1 MSSSVRIA
9 EGAVVC
15 DGAMLTGDITIGSE
29 TIVFPGAKVECLE
42 GAGPIVIGR
51 GCVIEEGVS
60 VVNMEP
66 EGMSI
71 GDGNLFEVG
80 CTVCAQQVGVPL
92 PGYVHGCASLFCLGW
107 SRTPASRCCTFKLW
121 IVVLS

>member
-1 MSSSVRIA
+1 MASSVRIA

-15 DGAMLTGDITIGSE
+15 DGAMLTGNITIGPE
-29 TIVFPGAKVECLE
+29 TIVFPGAKIECLE
-42 GAGPIVIGR
+42 GAGSIVIGS

-80 CTVCAQQVGVPL
+80 CTVCAQQVGVSL
-92 PGYVHGCASLFCLGW
+92 CWVHM
-107 SRTPASRCCTFKLW
+107 
-121 IVVLS
+121 ID